1 MAKSALVP
9 RSVLKLSFL
18 GVVPACALILG
29 CPKKPS
35 DDGVIVLAMQAF
47 DADTGAY
54 PQSSSSSDAGA
65 QAPPMQP
72 DTDGIIVLAM
82 VAFDAEPT
90 PQPKSPKSPKGK

>member
-1 MAKSALVP
+1 MATKSALVP

-29 CPKKPS
+29 CPKKPN

-47 DADTGAY
+47 D
-54 PQSSSSSDAGA
+54 PDAGPTPQPSA
-65 QAPPMQP
+65 KDGGSPPQPNAP

-82 VAFDAEPT
+82 VAFDAD
-90 PQPKSPKSPKGK
+90 PQPKNVPDAKKGK